1 MRELYIYYR
10 IREGTEERARIA
22 VRMMQD
28 ELRAAHPGLV
38 ARLLTRGAANGAATW
53 MEAYALGREGSAT
66 GVDARIEGAIAEGAL
81 VLAPFIDGSRHV
93 EAFEGEEPR

>member
-10 IREGTEERARIA
+10 IREGAAEQAGAA
-22 VRMMQD
+22 VRMMQR

-38 ARLLTRGAANGAATW
+38 ARLLTRGGASGTATW
-53 MEAYALGREGSAT
+53 MEAYALREAAASA

-81 VLAPFIDGSRHV
+81 ALAPFIDGSRHV